1 MFFLRNRLPHRYNP
15 LKEIG
20 PGHPV
25 YERVAREY
33 ASDQRARANDPATVA
48 AIRKGID
55 AKVAQWRAELEAKWE
70 AEKKFIMDRDLPNS
84 LTKPR

>member
-1 MFFLRNRLPHRYNP
+1 MAPPRLARLYVGMS
-15 LKEIG
+15 ERSRG
-20 PGHPV
+20 
-25 YERVAREY
+25 RVAREY
-33 ASDQRARANDPATVA
+33 AAGQRARANDPATVA